1 MLKNGLTVLSLCD
14 GIAVGRLALE
24 KAGLKVAQYFAS
36 EIDKRAIFVAQKN
49 YPDIIQLGDVNNIN
63 FEVFAGNIDLLLGG
77 TPCQDLSIAMSNRQ
91 GLKGSKS
98 SLFFKFVEA
107 LEVVKPKYFLFE
119 NVGSMRDADK
129 QIIDKFLGG
138 GSTMINSALVSAMNR
153 KRIYW
158 TNFLVTQP
166 SDRGILLKDI
176 IESGNVDR
184 DKALTITSSYSGF
197 MGTQSYLCRRYFGKR
212 FGQAVFEGDIEKIK
226 EKWKQDP
233 YFNSDEINI
242 RPMTVSECEK
252 CMTLPID
259 YTQGISTDARYKAI
273 GNAWNA
279 ETIAHIFNCLH
290 NEIINKGVI
299 YEN

>member
-49 YPDIIQLGDVNNIN
+49 YPDIIQLGDVNDIN
-63 FEVFAGNIDLLLGG
+63 FEVFAGNIDLLLSG

-129 QIIDKFLGG
+129 QIIDRFLGG
-138 GSTMINSALVSAMNR
+138 G
-153 KRIYW
+153 
-158 TNFLVTQP
+158 
-166 SDRGILLKDI
+166 
-176 IESGNVDR
+176 
-184 DKALTITSSYSGF
+184 
-197 MGTQSYLCRRYFGKR
+197 
-212 FGQAVFEGDIEKIK
+212 
-226 EKWKQDP
+226 
-233 YFNSDEINI
+233 
-242 RPMTVSECEK
+242 
-252 CMTLPID
+252 
-259 YTQGISTDARYKAI
+259 
-273 GNAWNA
+273 
-279 ETIAHIFNCLH
+279 
-290 NEIINKGVI
+290 
-299 YEN
+299 